1 MDQIFPKRVFLD
13 ENREI
18 VLVRASVVV
27 TYYIK
32 LFCMGADRHN
42 GILMSL
48 LLLVAETIKTP
59 ELCQRLR
66 SDNFILN
73 FEQNSHV
80 GLVFL
85 LLILNKLS
93 RS

>member
-1 MDQIFPKRVFLD
+1 MDQIFPKRVFPD

-32 LFCMGADRHN
+32 LFRMGADRHN

-66 SDNFILN
+66 SDVFILN

-85 LLILNKLS
+85 LLILNRLS